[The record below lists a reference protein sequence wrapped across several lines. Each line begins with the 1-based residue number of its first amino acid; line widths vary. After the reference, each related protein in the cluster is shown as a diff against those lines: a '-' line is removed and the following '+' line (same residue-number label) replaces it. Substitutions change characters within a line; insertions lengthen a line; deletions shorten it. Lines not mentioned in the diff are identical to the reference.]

1 MRTESE
7 IISRKYEIKKE
18 AGKAVV
24 MVTLAPSIGRERIVT
39 IRTSD
44 VRAWLEN
51 QENIKLGAAI
61 EGGSF
66 NNNMSSRLGSNKT
79 AADLRKTY
87 IFEIVQEEKVEEP
100 VVKVQEAPAPK
111 KTRRSRTSSKAK
123 TTASTKAK
131 ATVTKET
138 ETEVKADAVTTT
150 EAKPEVKKTTR
161 RRTRKKPAS
170 STTTTTTVADIVD
183 AFKGDD

>member
-24 MVTLAPSIGRERIVT
+24 MVTLAPSIGRERIIT

-100 VVKVQEAPAPK
+100 VVKAQEAPAPK

-123 TTASTKAK
+123 TTTSAK

-138 ETEVKADAVTTT
+138 KTEAKPDAVTTT

-170 STTTTTTVADIVD
+170 STTTTTTVADIID